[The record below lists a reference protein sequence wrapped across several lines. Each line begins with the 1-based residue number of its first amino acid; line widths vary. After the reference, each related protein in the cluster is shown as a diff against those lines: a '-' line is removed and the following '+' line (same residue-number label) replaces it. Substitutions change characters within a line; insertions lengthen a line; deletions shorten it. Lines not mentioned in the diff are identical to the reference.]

1 MGYEVNPQK
10 VMVKTSDGLEIEG
23 MINIRKEKRVSD
35 HLMKDEPFIIVY
47 EATNTNITLKS
58 AKKTFIIAK
67 THIAW
72 IEPI

>member
-10 VMVKTSDGLEIEG
+10 VMVKTSDGFEIEG
-23 MINIRKEKRVSD
+23 MINIKKEKRVSD

-47 EATNTNITLKS
+47 DAANTNFTLKG

>member
-10 VMVKTSDGLEIEG
+10 VRVKISDGLEVEG

-35 HLMKDEPFIIVY
+35 HLMKDKPFVIVY
-47 EATNTNITLKS
+47 EATNTNITLKGV
-58 AKKTFIIAK
+58 KKTFIIAK